1 MNEKG
6 EGERGVGGTE
16 RREVVEAVQA
26 KSKTGSRG
34 KRGMGTVLV
43 E

>member
-1 MNEKG
+1 MNEEWEGLKG
-6 EGERGVGGTE
+6 GKI
-16 RREVVEAVQA
+16 VEAVQA